1 MINEV
6 KLKLPELPTSKLC
19 DLRKGKMFMTAKDFY
34 SEGTFI
40 YMVLKN
46 EYSRTVTAVRLQDGE
61 KQIFDSKTKVVE
73 LTVTLNAK
81 LYEESDDLPF

>member
-6 KLKLPELPTSKLC
+6 KLKLPELRTSKLY
-19 DLRKGKMFMTAKDFY
+19 DLRKGKIFMTAKDFY

-46 EYSRTVTAVRLQDGE
+46 DYSRFVTAVRLQDGE
-61 KQIFDSKTKVVE
+61 QQVFGSETRVVE

>member
-6 KLKLPELPTSKLC
+6 KLTLPELRTSKLR

-46 EYSRTVTAVRLQDGE
+46 DYHQNVNAVRLQDGE
-61 KQIFDSKTKVVE
+61 QQIFGVETRVVE

-81 LYEESDDLPF
+81 LYETTDDLPF